1 MFVFDIYPEGFFSLI
16 APFRIVPGPLPGTNQ
31 PLIYKGVLMHKP
43 DITVGASTIGDVV
56 DILAENFSE
65 HIGLEYHS
73 LDIRKNFRQLREQ
86 FDAVAKGLM
95 ALGIAKGDKVAIWAN
110 NIPEWVYTQ
119 YGSARMGAVLVTVNT
134 NYRAAELQYLL
145 QQSDATTL
153 ILIGGIRE
161 ADDYLKVLARV
172 CPDYR
177 DHQPGNLSCD
187 HLPFLKNLIYIGP
200 EQQPGMFSWQEL
212 LEMGKAVSDDDL
224 RQRLTSLHPDDVINM
239 QYTSG
244 TTGFPKGV
252 MLSHTNL
259 IGNALSMAQCMKLST
274 ADAMCIPVPFFHCF
288 GCVIGTLCCMVS
300 ATTMAPVVA
309 FSPVNVLKTVEASK
323 CTALLGVPTM
333 FIAEFEEM
341 DKNPYNVSTLRT
353 GVMAGS
359 TCPVEVMKRVIKDMG
374 ANEMTIVYGQT
385 EASPGITQTRDK
397 DSLELK
403 TTTVGRALPNVEVK
417 IVDPETGTTLPTG
430 VQGELC
436 TRGYHVMKGY
446 YKMPEATAKAIDGDN
461 WLHTGDLATMDE
473 NGYCK
478 ITGRIKD
485 MIIRGGENI
494 YPREIEEF
502 LYTNPKVKDVQVV
515 GVANAKYGEEVAAFI
530 QLKPRQQ
537 ATPDEIAEFCRE
549 QISYYKIPKH
559 VFFVEDYPTTA
570 SGKIQKYKLREM
582 ALSQLGE
589 DDTIKVATGTA

>member
-1 MFVFDIYPEGFFSLI
+1 MK
-16 APFRIVPGPLPGTNQ
+16 R
-31 PLIYKGVLMHKP
+31 P
-43 DITVGASTIGDVV
+43 DVKVGKTTIGGLV
-56 DILAENFSE
+56 DILADNFGDN
-65 HIGLEYHS
+65 IGLEYHS
-73 LDIRKNFRQLREQ
+73 LGIKQNFRQLRET
-86 FDAVAKGLM
+86 FDRVAKGLM
-95 ALGIAKGDKVAIWAN
+95 TLGIARGDKVAIWAN
-110 NIPEWVYTQ
+110 NLPEWVYTQ
-119 YGSARMGAVLVTVNT
+119 FGSARMGAVLVTVNT
-134 NYRAAELQYLL
+134 NYRAKELEYLL

-153 ILIGGIRE
+153 ILTGGVRE
-161 ADDYLKVLARV
+161 PDEYLKVLDKV
-172 CPDYR
+172 CPAIKECE
-177 DHQPGNLSCD
+177 PGRLDCKN
-187 HLPFLKNLIYIGP
+187 LPFLKNIIYLGKDKL
-200 EQQPGMFSWQEL
+200 PGMYTWDDVLELSGKISDQEL
-212 LEMGKAVSDDDL
+212 QE
-224 RQRLTSLHPDDVINM
+224 RLDSLAPDDVINM

-259 IGNALSMAQCMKLST
+259 IGNALSMAECMKLT
-274 ADAMCIPVPFFHCF
+274 PDDAMCIPVPFFHCF

-300 ATTMAPVVA
+300 GTTMAPVVSFTA
-309 FSPVNVLKTVEASK
+309 ANVLKTVEASK
-323 CTALLGVPTM
+323 CNALLGVPTM

-341 DKNPYNVSTLRT
+341 DKNPYDTSSLRT

-374 ANEMTIVYGQT
+374 ADEMTIVYGQT

-417 IVDPETGTTLPTG
+417 IVDPVTGEDLPVD

-446 YKMPEATAKAIDGDN
+446 YKMPEATARAIDKDN
-461 WLHTGDLATMDE
+461 WLHTGDLAVMDK

-502 LYTNPKVKDVQVV
+502 LYTHPKVKDVQIV
-515 GVANAKYGEEVAAFI
+515 GVPSEKYGEEVAAFI
-530 QLKPRQQ
+530 QVKPGQQ
-537 ATPDEIAEFCRE
+537 TEEKDIVDFCKD
-549 QISYYKIPKH
+549 QISFHKIPKYI
-559 VFFVEDYPTTA
+559 FFVEEYPTTA

-582 ALSQLGE
+582 AAKELEQ
-589 DDTIKVATGTA
+589 A